1 MLAQSLRVSRSILTR
16 AALRQSAMT
25 RTFIAPTAARQAI
38 TTDPIQDI
46 YLRELRAYK
55 PKPESAAAAAEA
67 VKKWSPP
74 AAPPLPD
81 SADASIANEL
91 AEYEAQAVEVE
102 GQDASAAGEPVATK
116 EEDWFEEDVVF
127 GDEKD
132 AHH

>member
-1 MLAQSLRVSRSILTR
+1 M
-16 AALRQSAMT
+16 
-25 RTFIAPTAARQAI
+25 

-74 AAPPLPD
+74 AAPALPE
-81 SADASIANEL
+81 SANASIASEL
-91 AEYEAQAVEVE
+91 AAYESQAVEVE
-102 GQDASAAGEPVATK
+102 GQDAAPAGEVAAK

-127 GDEKD
+127 AEKD